1 LLPKQQFL
9 RKECAPV
16 NIVICEDTEKDA
28 RALRL
33 LIEKYF
39 LEINCLGKIMLYESG
54 DAFLDDF
61 AADKINDVK
70 IVFLDI
76 FMPGTNGIDTARKLR
91 ETDKKMVV
99 IITTTSKNHGLEGYS
114 VDALQYLVK
123 PVNYPELKSV
133 LEKCAEKFADSLR
146 FIEVLSD
153 RLTVRIY
160 LKDIMYIE
168 SFNTALHIH
177 TVKDT
182 IKTFLPISEI
192 EKQLE
197 NSAFL
202 RTHRSFIVNIPYIKD
217 VAENDFILTDGALV
231 PIRQNDKL
239 AVKQAYMDYVFAYT
253 RGGRV

>member
-1 LLPKQQFL
+1 MI
-9 RKECAPV
+9 
-16 NIVICEDTEKDA
+16 NIVIYEDEEKDA
-28 RALRL
+28 DALRL

-39 LEINCLGKIMLYESG
+39 LEINCTGNITIYKNG
-54 DAFLDDF
+54 DAFLEDF
-61 AADKINDVK
+61 AANKLNDVK

-91 ETDKKMVV
+91 EKDKNMVV

-123 PVNYPELKSV
+123 PVNYPEVKNV
-133 LEKCAEKFADSLR
+133 LEKCTSMFTGSLR

-153 RLTVRIY
+153 RLTMKVY

-168 SFNTALHIH
+168 SFNTVLHIH
-177 TVKDT
+177 TVTGT
-182 IKTFLPISEI
+182 IKTFLPLAEM

-197 NSAFL
+197 GSAFL

-217 VAENDFILTDGALV
+217 IAENDFILTNGTLI

-239 AVKQAYMDYVFAYT
+239 TVKQAYLDYVFAYT
-253 RGGRV
+253 RGERA